1 MKHYIECVE
10 NVYVGVN
17 VYVEVNM
24 YGEVNMYVTLWSSPL
39 TEIK

>member
-24 YGEVNMYVTLWSSPL
+24 YGEVNMYVTL
-39 TEIK
+39 